1 MKLTI
6 QEVAEKAGVGVGT
19 VSRVL
24 NNHKSVRPET
34 RARVQSAMNELGFV
48 PNPHA
53 RRVAGGKSYT
63 VSIILQV
70 IGTEFYLRLLSGL
83 EKTLETHRYDSALF
97 PLIGRER
104 LERYL
109 NSSTL
114 AYQSDG
120 IVMATH
126 NLGELYPDGKLPT
139 RQPVVIVD
147 GQNPNY
153 DSVFLDNRFGGELA
167 ARALA
172 GLNGEMY
179 AISVHQDIDEVFA
192 KTVFDERIEGF
203 KAGLEAAGRP
213 LPESHVSTVSFNLD
227 NARSAAREI
236 LEHATAPVNIF
247 ATADLVALGVLEE
260 AARLNL
266 VVGRDVRVIGFDDHP
281 WSADRGLTSVHQP
294 VEAMGAAAA
303 ELLVDRLSGY
313 EGAPR
318 KVRFEPRLVE
328 RASTLHSDTSV

>member
-260 AARLNL
+260 AA
-266 VVGRDVRVIGFDDHP
+266 
-281 WSADRGLTSVHQP
+281 
-294 VEAMGAAAA
+294 VEPCGWA
-303 ELLVDRLSGY
+303 
-313 EGAPR
+313 
-318 KVRFEPRLVE
+318 
-328 RASTLHSDTSV
+328 

>member
-34 RARVQSAMNELGFV
+34 RQRVQAAMNEMGFV

-83 EKTLETHRYDSALF
+83 EKTLESHRYDSALF

-120 IVMATH
+120 IVMVTH

-139 RQPVVIVD
+139 RQAVVIVD
-147 GQNPNY
+147 GINPNY
-153 DSVFLDNRFGGELA
+153 DSVYLDNRFGGELA
-167 ARALA
+167 GKAFANLV
-172 GLNGEMY
+172 GEIY

-203 KAGLEAAGRP
+203 KAALEEANRPLLEA
-213 LPESHVSTVSFNLD
+213 HVSTVSFNLD

-236 LEHATAPVNIF
+236 LENTTIPVNIF
-247 ATADLVALGVLEE
+247 AAADLVALGVLEE

-266 VVGRDVRVIGFDDHP
+266 EIGRDVCVIGFDDHP
-281 WSADRGLTSVHQP
+281 WATDRGLSSVHQP

-303 ELLVDRLSGY
+303 ELLVDRLSGFD
-313 EGAPR
+313 GAPR

-328 RASTLHSDTSV
+328 RASTGHFGE

>member
-34 RARVQSAMNELGFV
+34 RERVLRSMQELGFI

-70 IGTEFYLRLLSGL
+70 VGTEFYIRLLSGL
-83 EKTLETHRYDSALF
+83 EKTLEAHRYDSALF
-97 PLIGRER
+97 PLLGRER

-120 IVMATH
+120 IVMASH
-126 NLGELYPDGKLPT
+126 NLGELYPEGKLPT

-147 GQNPNY
+147 GSNPHY
-153 DSVFLDNRFGGELA
+153 DSVFLDNRLGGELA
-167 ARALA
+167 ARSLAALE
-172 GLNGEMY
+172 GDIL
-179 AISVHQDIDEVFA
+179 AISVHQEIDEAF
-192 KTVFDERIEGF
+192 KNNVFDERMQGF
-203 KAGLEAAGRP
+203 FETLESLGKPIGADR
-213 LPESHVSTVSFNLD
+213 VRTVSFSLES
-227 NARSAAREI
+227 ARVAARDLLSSI
-236 LEHATAPVNIF
+236 APPVNIF
-247 ATADLVALGVLEE
+247 ASADLIALGVLEE
-260 AARLNL
+260 ARSLGL
-266 VVGRDVRVIGFDDHP
+266 EVGRDVRVIGFDDHP
-281 WSADRGLTSVHQP
+281 WSRERGLSTIHQP

-303 ELLVDRLSGY
+303 ELLVERLSGY

-318 KVRFEPRLVE
+318 RVRFEPRLIE
-328 RASTLHSDTSV
+328 RASTMHLEDGD